1 MIDYALSKDR
11 KIGMIQKKEDSE
23 DIFNIGCI
31 GKINSFNETSDGR
44 YVINLKGLNLFKIV
58 KEVITEH
65 KFRIYNVEIDNGNQF
80 NLNKLDFDISILL
93 NKFKVFFR
101 NIKSDINLNTI
112 EEINHSDLI
121 KLIAMVCP
129 FTVSEKQMLLES
141 SDISILAKNL
151 IALFDC
157 YINQNDNEKTVN

>member
-1 MIDYALSKDR
+1 M
-11 KIGMIQKKEDSE
+11 
-23 DIFNIGCI
+23 
-31 GKINSFNETSDGR
+31 
-44 YVINLKGLNLFKIV
+44 
-58 KEVITEH
+58 
-65 KFRIYNVEIDNGNQF
+65 KFV
-80 NLNKLDFDISILL
+80 